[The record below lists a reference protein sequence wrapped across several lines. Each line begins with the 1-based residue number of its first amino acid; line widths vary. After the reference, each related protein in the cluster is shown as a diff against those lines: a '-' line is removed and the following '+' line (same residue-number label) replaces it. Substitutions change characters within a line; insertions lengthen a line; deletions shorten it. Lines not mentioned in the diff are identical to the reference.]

1 MIYVKIEEKKKNKR
15 GSPQSKREANN
26 QFPSRMSKCGLIDG
40 FGQNVSK
47 LPMGINVAQIDVPF
61 LLMILKKGKA
71 NINVLGL

>member
-1 MIYVKIEEKKKNKR
+1 MIYIKNRREKQNKK

-26 QFPSRMSKCGLIDG
+26 QFPSQMSKCGLIDG

-61 LLMILKKGKA
+61 LLMILK
-71 NINVLGL
+71 